1 LRKNGCSA
9 PNIDVDAKNNLEKQ
23 KQYGIDWQADCPG
36 FDGLYTFSQLSTGKL
51 IIKIIYFINFGGINQ
66 LKKMKVSL
74 KLKVENKFLFPS

>member
-9 PNIDVDAKNNLEKQ
+9 PNIDIDAKNNLEKQ

-51 IIKIIYFINFGGINQ
+51 IIKKIIFFDISFGGKTINNS
-66 LKKMKVSL
+66 KKRKVRQIF
-74 KLKVENKFLFPS
+74 K